1 MGFVKERQVHSFC
14 HSEEKMNGEVDHERK
29 CKWDK
34 SKVERREKQKESESC
49 SQVLIKI
56 H

>member
-1 MGFVKERQVHSFC
+1 MGSVKERQVHSFC
-14 HSEEKMNGEVDHERK
+14 HSEEKLNGEVDHERK

-34 SKVERREKQKESESC
+34 SKVERCERQKESESR
-49 SQVLIKI
+49 SLVLIKI